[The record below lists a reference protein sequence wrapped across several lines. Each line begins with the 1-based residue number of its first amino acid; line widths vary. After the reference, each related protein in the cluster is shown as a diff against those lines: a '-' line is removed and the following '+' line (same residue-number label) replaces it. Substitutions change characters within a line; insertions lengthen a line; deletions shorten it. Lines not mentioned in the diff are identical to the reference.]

1 MELRELEYFVAIA
14 EHGNITYAAQ
24 QLYVSQPTLTKY
36 LQRLE
41 KELGLPLFQRTGR
54 RLILTYAGER
64 YLERAREML
73 NLRRDLEAEL
83 ADIRREDAGEF
94 RVGMPP
100 VRCSF
105 SLPVVLPRF
114 RRLHPNVRI
123 QVMEDNSEALDK
135 ALCEGRV
142 DMNFYNFSV
151 TDPRLEYQVL
161 RRDAIYAVLAKG
173 HPAAR
178 PADSDGTPPVIR
190 LETLKSETFLLQ
202 KRTQRQGQYLYDLM
216 RRQRVTPAQIQETS
230 NIRAAVSLAANGY
243 GVAFVS
249 GGLLRHFSG
258 LGEFDAFRLADSH
271 PLDFVAAWR
280 RGSYLPGYTRDFIR
294 LMQEI

>member
-1 MELRELEYFVAIA
+1 MELRELEYFIAIA
-14 EHGNITYAAQ
+14 RVGNITHAAQ

-41 KELGLPLFQRTGR
+41 RDLGLPLFERTGR
-54 RLILTYAGER
+54 RLLLTHAGER
-64 YLERAREML
+64 YLARAQEML
-73 NLRRDLEAEL
+73 NIKRALDAEL

-105 SLPVVLPRF
+105 SLPVVLPEF

-123 QVMEDNSEALDK
+123 QVLEDSSGALDQ

-142 DMNFYNFSV
+142 DLNFYNFSV
-151 TDPRLEYQVL
+151 PNPLLEYQVL
-161 RRDAIYAVLAKG
+161 CRDAIYAILPQG
-173 HPAAR
+173 HPAGQLAR
-178 PADSDGTPPVIR
+178 RDGPEAFIR
-190 LETLKSETFLLQ
+190 LEQLKNEAFLLQ

-216 RRQRVTPAQIQETS
+216 RRQRVVPEQIQETS

-258 LGEFDAFRLADSH
+258 LGPFDAYRLEDSH

-280 RGSYLPGYTRDFIR
+280 RGSYLPGYARDFID
-294 LMQEI
+294 LMRRI

>member
-1 MELRELEYFVAIA
+1 MELHELEYFTTIA
-14 EHGNITYAAQ
+14 RLGNITHAAQ

-41 KELGLPLFQRTGR
+41 KELGLPLFERTGR
-54 RLILTYAGER
+54 RLLLTYAGER
-64 YLERAREML
+64 YLARAQEML
-73 NLRRDLEAEL
+73 NIKRALDAEL

-105 SLPVVLPRF
+105 SLPVVLPEF
-114 RRLHPNVRI
+114 RRLHPNVHI
-123 QVMEDNSEALDK
+123 QILEDSSEALDQ

-151 TDPRLEYQVL
+151 PNPMLEYQIL
-161 RRDAIYAVLAKG
+161 CRDAIYAVLPQG
-173 HPAAR
+173 HPAGQFAR
-178 PADSDGTPPVIR
+178 WEGQELFLR
-190 LETLKSETFLLQ
+190 LEHLKNETFLLQ

-216 RRQRVTPAQIQETS
+216 RRQQFIPQQIQETS
-230 NIRAAVSLAANGY
+230 NIRAAVSLAVNGY

-249 GGLLRHFSG
+249 GGLLRHFST
-258 LGEFDAFRLADSH
+258 LGEFDAYRLAGSH
-271 PLDFVAAWR
+271 SLDFVAAWR
-280 RGSYLPGYTRDFIR
+280 RGSYLPGYTQDFIA
-294 LMQEI
+294 LMKSI